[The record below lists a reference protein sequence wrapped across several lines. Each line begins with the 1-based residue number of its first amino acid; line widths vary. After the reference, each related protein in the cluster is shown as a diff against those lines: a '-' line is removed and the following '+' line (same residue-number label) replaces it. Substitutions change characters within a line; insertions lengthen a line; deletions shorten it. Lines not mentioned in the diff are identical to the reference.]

1 MEHSIKTEN
10 NINPGSGGISG
21 NSVGTGSSGNAET
34 LRDKHYK
41 ALEFDKIRERL
52 ATYVACPDAKEMALT
67 LTPADNL
74 YDAEHLLQETLDA
87 HMLLAKFGG
96 PSFGGLENVNNLLHV
111 ASTGGV
117 LAMAELLAVGGTLRA
132 IRSLDDWYAS
142 CEGVETALTGHF
154 QVLCPQRYLED
165 RIFSCILSADRMAD
179 DASSELKDIRRKL
192 HRQEERIRQ
201 QLDRIIHSGHYAVA
215 LQDAIVTMRNG
226 RYVVPVKKEYKS
238 QVAGLVQDTSDSG
251 ATVFIEPMSVVEAN
265 NEIKELLGKE
275 KEEIEKI
282 LADLSEQAGAVYQE
296 TKVSYES
303 ALYLNLVFS
312 KAQLAYAMKAS
323 APELNDQGI
332 IDLKGAR
339 HPLIDPAKVVKT
351 NIRLGEEFDSL
362 IITGPNTGGK
372 TVSIKT
378 LGLLSLMAA
387 SGLMLPTGD
396 HSKMAVFQQVFADIG
411 DEQSIEQSLSTFSSH
426 MKNIVAILEKADRHS
441 LVLID
446 ELGAGTD
453 PVEGAAL
460 AKAILEQLHAQGAK
474 LAATTHYAELKEYAL
489 TTPGVENASCEFDL
503 ATLSPTYHLIIGTPG
518 RSNAFAISEHL
529 GIPQKV
535 VDRAREL
542 VSDENSQFED
552 VVQKLE
558 ESRSALEAERE
569 EVRKLQ
575 KEAKAAEE
583 KAIATKDS
591 IEKLKEQEVSKARA
605 DAERIVE
612 RASREAAFFLND
624 LDKLKKQ
631 QSSADLGKLKAEAKR
646 TIRKHEATLDDITNP
661 IVALAEDED
670 YVLPRPLVL
679 GDRVVVADLA
689 EPAEVTALPDKKGM
703 VEVTAGLI
711 RTRVPLSRL
720 RLDESGAAKKAR
732 EQQRPRQRSN
742 RQSKFENR
750 GTVSATTT
758 CDLRGMTQDEALLTL
773 DRFIDLQVRCG
784 IEQFTIIHGKGTGV
798 LRKAVGKYLDA
809 HPQVKSHRLGSYGEG
824 QDGVTIAQL
833 K

>member
-1 MEHSIKTEN
+1 MNKKQT
-10 NINPGSGGISG
+10 
-21 NSVGTGSSGNAET
+21 
-34 LRDKHYK
+34 K
-41 ALEFDKIRERL
+41 ALEFDKILERL
-52 ATYVACPDAKEMALT
+52 ASFVACPDAKEMALQ
-67 LTPADNL
+67 LEPADNL
-74 YDAEHLLQETLDA
+74 QDAQRLLQETLDA

-96 PSFGGLENVNNLLHV
+96 PSFGGLENVNNLLYI

-117 LAMAELLAVGGTLRA
+117 LGMADLLAVGGTLRA

-142 CEGVETALTGHF
+142 CEGIDTSLTNHF
-154 QVLCPQRYLED
+154 QVLYPNRYLED
-165 RIFSCILSADRMAD
+165 RIFTCILSADRMAD
-179 DASSELKDIRRKL
+179 DASAELKDIRRQL
-192 HRQEERIRQ
+192 HRQEEKIRQ

-215 LQDAIVTMRNG
+215 LQDSIVTIRNG
-226 RYVVPVKKEYKS
+226 RYVVPVKKEHKS
-238 QVAGLVQDTSDSG
+238 EVAGLVQDTSDSG

-265 NEIKELLGKE
+265 NEIKVLLGKE
-275 KEEIEKI
+275 QEEIEKI
-282 LADLSEQAGAVYQE
+282 LADLSEQAGAIYQE

-323 APELNDQGI
+323 APELNDRGI

-387 SGLMLPTGD
+387 SGMMLPTGD
-396 HSKMAVFQQVFADIG
+396 HSKMAIFRSVFADIG

-426 MKNIVAILEKADRHS
+426 MGNIVTVLKEADEKS

-453 PVEGAAL
+453 PIEGAAL
-460 AKAILEQLHAQGAK
+460 AKAILEQLHMQGAK
-474 LAATTHYAELKEYAL
+474 IAATTHYAELKEYAL
-489 TTPGVENASCEFDL
+489 STPGVENASCEFDL
-503 ATLSPTYHLIIGTPG
+503 ATLSPTYRLIIGTPG

-529 GIPQKV
+529 GIPQEV
-535 VDRAREL
+535 VDRAREF
-542 VSDENSQFED
+542 VSDNSSRFED
-552 VVQKLE
+552 IVQKLE
-558 ESRSALEAERE
+558 ESRSALEKERE
-569 EVRKLQ
+569 EVQQLQ
-575 KEAKAAEE
+575 YAARAAEE
-583 KAIATKDS
+583 KAVATKNS
-591 IEKLKEQEVSKARA
+591 IEELKDQEVAKARA

-612 RASREAAFFLND
+612 RAQREAAFFLND

-631 QSSADLGKLKAEAKR
+631 QAAAADLGKLKSEAKR
-646 TIRKHEATLDDITNP
+646 TIRKHEANLDDITNP
-661 IVALAEDED
+661 IVALAEEED
-670 YVLPRPLVL
+670 YVLPRPLQL

-711 RTRVPLSRL
+711 RTRVPLERL
-720 RLDESGAAKKAR
+720 RLDESGAARKAR
-732 EQQRPRQRSN
+732 EKSRPKTRTQRN
-742 RQSKFENR
+742 NKFENR
-750 GTVSATTT
+750 ATATATTT

-798 LRKAVGKYLDA
+798 LRKAVGKYLDS
-809 HPQVKSHRLGSYGEG
+809 HPQIKSHRLGSYGEG
-824 QDGVTIAQL
+824 QDGVTIATL

>member
-1 MEHSIKTEN
+1 MNKKQTKS
-10 NINPGSGGISG
+10 
-21 NSVGTGSSGNAET
+21 
-34 LRDKHYK
+34 
-41 ALEFDKIRERL
+41 LEFDKILERL
-52 ATYVACPDAKEMALT
+52 ASFVACPDAKEMALQ
-67 LTPADNL
+67 LEPADNL
-74 YDAEHLLQETLDA
+74 QDAQRLLQETLDA

-96 PSFGGLENVNNLLHV
+96 PSFGGLENVNNLLYI

-117 LAMAELLAVGGTLRA
+117 LGMADLLAVGGTLRA

-142 CEGVETALTGHF
+142 CEGIDTSLTNHF
-154 QVLCPQRYLED
+154 QVLYPNRYLED
-165 RIFSCILSADRMAD
+165 RIFTCILSADRMAD
-179 DASSELKDIRRKL
+179 DASAELKDIRRQL
-192 HRQEERIRQ
+192 HRQEEKIRQ

-215 LQDAIVTMRNG
+215 LQDSIVTIRNG
-226 RYVVPVKKEYKS
+226 RYVVPVKKEHKS
-238 QVAGLVQDTSDSG
+238 EVAGLVQDTSDSG

-265 NEIKELLGKE
+265 NEIKVLLGKE
-275 KEEIEKI
+275 QEEIEKI
-282 LADLSEQAGAVYQE
+282 LADLSEQAGAIYQE
-296 TKVSYES
+296 TKVSYEA

-387 SGLMLPTGD
+387 SGMMLPTGD
-396 HSKMAVFQQVFADIG
+396 HSKMAIFRSVFADIG

-426 MKNIVAILEKADRHS
+426 MGNIVTILKEADEKS

-453 PVEGAAL
+453 PIEGAAL
-460 AKAILEQLHAQGAK
+460 AKAILEQLHMQGAK
-474 LAATTHYAELKEYAL
+474 IAATTHYAELKEYAL
-489 TTPGVENASCEFDL
+489 STPGVENASCEFDL
-503 ATLSPTYHLIIGTPG
+503 ATLSPTYRLIIGTPG

-529 GIPQKV
+529 GIPQEV
-535 VDRAREL
+535 VDRAREF
-542 VSDENSQFED
+542 VSDNSSRFED
-552 VVQKLE
+552 IVQKLE
-558 ESRSALEAERE
+558 ESRSALEKERE
-569 EVRKLQ
+569 EVQQLQ
-575 KEAKAAEE
+575 QAARAAEE
-583 KAIATKDS
+583 KAVATKNS
-591 IEKLKEQEVSKARA
+591 IEELKDKEVAKARA

-612 RASREAAFFLND
+612 RAQREAAFFLND

-631 QSSADLGKLKAEAKR
+631 QAAAADLGKLKSEAKR
-646 TIRKHEATLDDITNP
+646 TIRKHEANLDDITNP
-661 IVALAEDED
+661 IVALAEEED
-670 YVLPRPLVL
+670 YVLPRPLQL

-711 RTRVPLSRL
+711 RTRVPLERL
-720 RLDESGAAKKAR
+720 RLDESGATRKAR
-732 EQQRPRQRSN
+732 EKSRPKTRTQRN
-742 RQSKFENR
+742 NKFENR
-750 GTVSATTT
+750 ATATATTT

-798 LRKAVGKYLDA
+798 LRKAVGKYLDS
-809 HPQVKSHRLGSYGEG
+809 HPQIKSHRLGSYGEG
-824 QDGVTIAQL
+824 QDGVTIATL

>member
-1 MEHSIKTEN
+1 MNKKQN
-10 NINPGSGGISG
+10 
-21 NSVGTGSSGNAET
+21 
-34 LRDKHYK
+34 K
-41 ALEFDKIRERL
+41 ALEFDKILERL
-52 ATYVACPDAKEMALT
+52 ASFVACPDAKEMALQ
-67 LTPADNL
+67 LEPADNL
-74 YDAEHLLQETLDA
+74 QDAQRLLQETLDA

-96 PSFGGLENVNNLLHV
+96 PSFGGLENVNNLLYI

-117 LAMAELLAVGGTLRA
+117 LGMADLLAVGGTLRA

-142 CEGVETALTGHF
+142 CEGIDTSLTNHF
-154 QVLCPQRYLED
+154 QVLYPNRYLED
-165 RIFSCILSADRMAD
+165 RIFTCILSADRMAD
-179 DASSELKDIRRKL
+179 DASAELKDIRRQL
-192 HRQEERIRQ
+192 HRQEEKIRQ

-215 LQDAIVTMRNG
+215 LQDSIVTIRNG
-226 RYVVPVKKEYKS
+226 RYVVPVKKEHKS
-238 QVAGLVQDTSDSG
+238 EVAGLVQDTSDSG

-265 NEIKELLGKE
+265 NEIKVLLGKE
-275 KEEIEKI
+275 QEEIEKI
-282 LADLSEQAGAVYQE
+282 LADLSEQAGAIYQE
-296 TKVSYES
+296 TKVSYEA

-339 HPLIDPAKVVKT
+339 HPLIDPARVVKT
-351 NIRLGEEFDSL
+351 NIRLGGEFDSL

-387 SGLMLPTGD
+387 SGMMLPTGD
-396 HSKMAVFQQVFADIG
+396 HSKMAIFRSVFADIG

-426 MKNIVAILEKADRHS
+426 MGNIVAILKEADEKS

-453 PVEGAAL
+453 PIEGAAL
-460 AKAILEQLHAQGAK
+460 AKAILEQLHMQGAK
-474 LAATTHYAELKEYAL
+474 IAATTHYAELKEYAL
-489 TTPGVENASCEFDL
+489 STPGVENASCEFDL
-503 ATLSPTYHLIIGTPG
+503 ATLSPTYRLIIGTPG

-529 GIPQKV
+529 GIPQEV
-535 VDRAREL
+535 VDRAREF
-542 VSDENSQFED
+542 VSDNSSRFED
-552 VVQKLE
+552 IVQKLE
-558 ESRSALEAERE
+558 ESRSALEKERE
-569 EVRKLQ
+569 EVQQLQ
-575 KEAKAAEE
+575 QAARAAEE
-583 KAIATKDS
+583 KAVATKNS
-591 IEKLKEQEVSKARA
+591 IEELKDQEVAKARA

-612 RASREAAFFLND
+612 RAQREAAFFLND

-631 QSSADLGKLKAEAKR
+631 QAAAADLGKLKSEAKR
-646 TIRKHEATLDDITNP
+646 TIRKHEANLDDITNP
-661 IVALAEDED
+661 IVALAEEED
-670 YVLPRPLVL
+670 YVLPRPLKI

-711 RTRVPLSRL
+711 RTRVPLERL
-720 RLDESGAAKKAR
+720 RLDESGAARKVR
-732 EQQRPRQRSN
+732 EKSRPKTRTQRN
-742 RQSKFENR
+742 NKFENR
-750 GTVSATTT
+750 ATATATTT

-798 LRKAVGKYLDA
+798 LRKAVGKYLDS
-809 HPQVKSHRLGSYGEG
+809 HPQIKSHRLGSYGEG
-824 QDGVTIAQL
+824 QDGVTIATL

>member
-1 MEHSIKTEN
+1 MENRH
-10 NINPGSGGISG
+10 
-21 NSVGTGSSGNAET
+21 
-34 LRDKHYK
+34 LK
-41 ALEFDKIRERL
+41 ALEFDKILERL
-52 ATYVACPDAKEMALT
+52 ASYTSCDDAREMALN
-67 LTPADNL
+67 LEPADGL
-74 YDAEHLLQETLDA
+74 YEAQRLLQETTDA

-96 PSFGGLENVNNLLHV
+96 PSFGGLENVNNKLYI

-117 LAMAELLAVGGTLRA
+117 LAMSDLLAVGGTLRA
-132 IRSLDDWYAS
+132 IRSLDDWYSS
-142 CEGVETALTGHF
+142 CSGMDTTLTNHF
-154 QVLCPQRYLED
+154 NNLYPQRYLED

-179 DASSELKDIRRKL
+179 DASAELKDIRR
-192 HRQEERIRQ
+192 HMHQQEAKIRN
-201 QLDRIIHSGHYAVA
+201 QLDRIIHSSHYATA

-226 RYVVPVKKEYKS
+226 RYVVPVKREHKS
-238 QVAGLVQDTSDSG
+238 EVAGLVQDTSDSG

-265 NEIKELLGKE
+265 NEIKVLLGKE
-275 KEEIEKI
+275 QEEIEKI
-282 LADLSEQAGAVYQE
+282 LADLSEQAGAIYEE

-312 KAQLAYAMKAS
+312 KAQLAYSMKAS
-323 APELNDQGI
+323 TPELNADGI

-339 HPLIDPAKVVKT
+339 HPLIDPKKVVKT

-378 LGLLSLMAA
+378 IGLLSVMAA
-387 SGLMLPTGD
+387 SGMMLPTGD
-396 HSKMAVFQQVFADIG
+396 FSKMAIFRNVYADIG

-426 MKNIVAILEKADRHS
+426 MSNIVDILKQADNRS

-474 LAATTHYAELKEYAL
+474 IAATTHYAELKEYAL
-489 TTPGVENASCEFDL
+489 STPRVENASCEFDIQ
-503 ATLSPTYHLIIGTPG
+503 TLSPTYRLIIGAPG

-529 GIPQKV
+529 GVPTEV
-535 VDRAREL
+535 VDRARQL
-542 VSDENSQFED
+542 VSDENSQFET
-552 VVQKLE
+552 VVEKLE
-558 ESRSALEAERE
+558 QTRAALETERE
-569 EVRKLQ
+569 EVRALQ
-575 KEAKAAEE
+575 LAAKEAEE
-583 KAIATKDS
+583 KALATKAS
-591 IEKLKEQEVSKARA
+591 IEKLKEDEVAKARA

-612 RASREAAFFLND
+612 RAQREAAFFLND

-631 QSSADLGKLKAEAKR
+631 QAEAADLNKLKAEAKR
-646 TIRKHEATLDDITNP
+646 TIRKHEGNLDDITNP
-661 IVALAEDED
+661 IIALAEDED
-670 YVLPRPLVL
+670 YVLPRPLQI
-679 GDRVVVADLA
+679 GDMVIVADLA

-703 VEVTAGLI
+703 VEVTAGI
-711 RTRVPLSRL
+711 IKTRVSIDRL
-720 RLDESGAAKKAR
+720 RLDEKGAAKKAR
-732 EQQRPRQRSN
+732 DKNAPKTRSGN
-742 RQSKFENR
+742 RNNKFENR
-750 GTVSATTT
+750 GTATATTT
-758 CDLRGMTQDEALLTL
+758 CDLRGMTQDEALLVL

-809 HPQVKSHRLGSYGEG
+809 HPSVKSHRLGQYGEG
-824 QDGVTIAQL
+824 QDGVTIATL

>member
-1 MEHSIKTEN
+1 MNKKQT
-10 NINPGSGGISG
+10 
-21 NSVGTGSSGNAET
+21 
-34 LRDKHYK
+34 K
-41 ALEFDKIRERL
+41 ALEFDKILERL
-52 ATYVACPDAKEMALT
+52 ASFVACPDAKEMALQ
-67 LTPADNL
+67 LEPADNL
-74 YDAEHLLQETLDA
+74 QDAQRLLQETLDA

-96 PSFGGLENVNNLLHV
+96 PSFGGLENVNNLLYI

-117 LAMAELLAVGGTLRA
+117 LGMADLLAVGGTLRA

-142 CEGVETALTGHF
+142 CEGIDTSLTNHF
-154 QVLCPQRYLED
+154 QVLYPNRYLED
-165 RIFSCILSADRMAD
+165 RIFTCILSADRMAD
-179 DASSELKDIRRKL
+179 DASAELKDIRRQL
-192 HRQEERIRQ
+192 HRQEEKIRQ

-215 LQDAIVTMRNG
+215 LQDSIVTIRNG
-226 RYVVPVKKEYKS
+226 RYVVPVKKEHKS
-238 QVAGLVQDTSDSG
+238 EVAGLVQDTSDSG

-265 NEIKELLGKE
+265 NEIKVLLGKE
-275 KEEIEKI
+275 QEEIEKI
-282 LADLSEQAGAVYQE
+282 LADLSEQAGAIYQE
-296 TKVSYES
+296 TKVSYEA

-323 APELNDQGI
+323 APELNDRGI

-387 SGLMLPTGD
+387 SGMMLPTGD
-396 HSKMAVFQQVFADIG
+396 HSKMAIFHSVFADIG

-426 MKNIVAILEKADRHS
+426 MGNIVTILKEADEKS

-453 PVEGAAL
+453 PIEGAAL
-460 AKAILEQLHAQGAK
+460 AKAILEQLHLQGAK
-474 LAATTHYAELKEYAL
+474 IAATTHYAELKEYAL
-489 TTPGVENASCEFDL
+489 STPGVENASCEFDL
-503 ATLSPTYHLIIGTPG
+503 ATLSPTYRLIIGTPG

-529 GIPQKV
+529 GIPQEV
-535 VDRAREL
+535 VDRAREF
-542 VSDENSQFED
+542 VSDNSSRFED
-552 VVQKLE
+552 IVQKLE
-558 ESRSALEAERE
+558 ESRSALEKERE
-569 EVRKLQ
+569 EVQQLQ
-575 KEAKAAEE
+575 QAARAAEE
-583 KAIATKDS
+583 KAVATKNS
-591 IEKLKEQEVSKARA
+591 IEELKDQEVAKART

-612 RASREAAFFLND
+612 RAQREAAFFLND

-631 QSSADLGKLKAEAKR
+631 QAAAADLGKLKSEAKR
-646 TIRKHEATLDDITNP
+646 TIRKHEANLDDITNP
-661 IVALAEDED
+661 IVALAEEED
-670 YVLPRPLVL
+670 YVLPRPLQL

-711 RTRVPLSRL
+711 RTRVPLERL
-720 RLDESGAAKKAR
+720 RLDESGAARKAR
-732 EQQRPRQRSN
+732 EKSRPKTRTQRN
-742 RQSKFENR
+742 NKFENR
-750 GTVSATTT
+750 ATATTTTT

-798 LRKAVGKYLDA
+798 LRKAVGKYLDS
-809 HPQVKSHRLGSYGEG
+809 HPQIKSHRLGSYGEG
-824 QDGVTIAQL
+824 QDGVTIATL

>member
-1 MEHSIKTEN
+1 MNKKQT
-10 NINPGSGGISG
+10 
-21 NSVGTGSSGNAET
+21 
-34 LRDKHYK
+34 K
-41 ALEFDKIRERL
+41 ALEFDKILERL
-52 ATYVACPDAKEMALT
+52 ASFVACPDAKEMALQ
-67 LTPADNL
+67 LEPADNL
-74 YDAEHLLQETLDA
+74 QDAQRLLQETLDA

-96 PSFGGLENVNNLLHV
+96 PSFGGLENVNNLLYI

-117 LAMAELLAVGGTLRA
+117 LGMADLLAVGGTLRA

-142 CEGVETALTGHF
+142 CEGIDTSLTNHF
-154 QVLCPQRYLED
+154 QVLYPQRYLED
-165 RIFSCILSADRMAD
+165 RIFTCILSADRMAD
-179 DASSELKDIRRKL
+179 DASAELKDIRRQL
-192 HRQEERIRQ
+192 HRQEEKIRQ

-215 LQDAIVTMRNG
+215 LQDSIVTIRNG
-226 RYVVPVKKEYKS
+226 RYVVPVKKEHKS

-265 NEIKELLGKE
+265 NEIKVLLGKE
-275 KEEIEKI
+275 QEEIEKI
-282 LADLSEQAGAVYQE
+282 LADLSEQAGAIYQE
-296 TKVSYES
+296 TKVSYEA

-387 SGLMLPTGD
+387 SGMMLPTGD
-396 HSKMAVFQQVFADIG
+396 HSKMAIFRSVFADIG

-426 MKNIVAILEKADRHS
+426 MGNIVTILKEADEKS

-453 PVEGAAL
+453 PIEGAAL
-460 AKAILEQLHAQGAK
+460 AKAILEQLHLQGAK
-474 LAATTHYAELKEYAL
+474 IAATTHYAELKEYAL
-489 TTPGVENASCEFDL
+489 STPGVENASCEFDL
-503 ATLSPTYHLIIGTPG
+503 ATLSPTYRLIIGTPG

-529 GIPQKV
+529 GIPQEV
-535 VDRAREL
+535 VDRAREF
-542 VSDENSQFED
+542 VSDNSSRFED
-552 VVQKLE
+552 IVQKLE
-558 ESRSALEAERE
+558 ETRSALEKERE
-569 EVRKLQ
+569 EVQQLQ
-575 KEAKAAEE
+575 LAARTAEE
-583 KAIATKDS
+583 KAIATKNS
-591 IEKLKEQEVSKARA
+591 IEELKDREVAKARA

-612 RASREAAFFLND
+612 RAQREAAFFLND

-631 QSSADLGKLKAEAKR
+631 QAAAADLGKLKSEAKR
-646 TIRKHEATLDDITNP
+646 TIRKHEAKLDDITNP
-661 IVALAEDED
+661 IVALAEEED
-670 YVLPRPLVL
+670 YVLPRPLQL

-711 RTRVPLSRL
+711 RTRVPLERL
-720 RLDESGAAKKAR
+720 RLDESGAARKAR
-732 EQQRPRQRSN
+732 EKSRQKTRTQRN
-742 RQSKFENR
+742 NKFENR
-750 GTVSATTT
+750 ATATATTT

-798 LRKAVGKYLDA
+798 LRKAVGKYLDS
-809 HPQVKSHRLGSYGEG
+809 HPQIKSHRLGSYGEG
-824 QDGVTIAQL
+824 QDGVTIATL